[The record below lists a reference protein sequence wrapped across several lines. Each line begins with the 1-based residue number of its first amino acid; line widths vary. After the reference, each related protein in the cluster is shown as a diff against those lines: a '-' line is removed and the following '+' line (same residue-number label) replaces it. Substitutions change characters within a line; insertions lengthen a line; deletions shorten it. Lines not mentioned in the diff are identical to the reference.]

1 MLLKEKD
8 EVLIAEVMH
17 ELESFIETKQTKHYL
32 KFYKKLEKIFKDK
45 SNDFIDYAVQLMS
58 ELNDNEHFQHL
69 LDMNIK
75 DLMEFK
81 EDEDKIYVVI
91 AIPYLLY
98 QYKSMNVPEFLRKK
112 FFFDNRLLKLKHK
125 LEKELKSQLNTQFD
139 SKLILHDAFINM
151 QDLYRKFKKLYNL
164 KDDLIQ
170 GNKNK
175 GSLLYDK
182 QNEKILTEYQD
193 NIKFIVGVIE
203 FNKYEDIEAVFDDSF
218 NDYQSIY
225 SNLKEDFEN
234 FLTNQ
239 HIESEQ
245 FILLKPRPLMNA
257 LEEGEI
263 EFHYH
268 TLLNVISQ
276 VFLYR
281 KKEHIRSKVVYNID
295 KPSIEVQFFDNDPA
309 SVNYKDVIYRVFIN
323 EYIINFDEELNIVVN
338 ILRELDI
345 KFNLIEEV

>member
-32 KFYKKLEKIFKDK
+32 QFYNKLEKVFKDN
-45 SNDFIDYAVQLMS
+45 SSEFIDYTLQLIS
-58 ELNDNEHFQHL
+58 ELNDNQQFKDL
-69 LDMNIK
+69 LDINIK

-81 EDEDKIYVVI
+81 EEEDKIYIVF
-91 AIPYLLY
+91 AIPYLIY
-98 QYKSMNVPEFLRKK
+98 QYKSMNIPDFVRKK
-112 FFFDNRLLKLKHK
+112 FFFDNRLLKLKPK
-125 LEKELKSQLNTQFD
+125 LETALKSQLETEFD
-139 SKLILHDAFINM
+139 SKLVLHDSFINM

-164 KDDLIQ
+164 KDELIQ
-170 GNKNK
+170 GKKEK

-182 QNEKILTEYQD
+182 QNEKISSEEQD

-203 FNKYEDIEAVFDDSF
+203 LSKYEDIEEVFNNSF
-218 NDYQSIY
+218 NDYNSIY
-225 SNLKEDFEN
+225 SNLKEDFDN

-263 EFHYH
+263 EYHYH
-268 TLLNVISQ
+268 TLLTVISD

-281 KKEHIRSKVVYNID
+281 KKEDIRSKVLYNID
-295 KPSIEVQFFDNDPA
+295 KSSIEVHFFDNVP
-309 SVNYKDVIYRVFIN
+309 SSPSYKENIYKVLIN
-323 EYIINFDEELNIVVN
+323 EYIINLDQELSIVINILKELNI
-338 ILRELDI
+338 
-345 KFNLIEEV
+345 KFNVIEEV